1 MKKSKSNQKSMIVL
15 IILLVV
21 FTRLYI
27 TRDFGLAGSSYIFS
41 ALDFIMIFIIYL
53 PFALKSI
60 VSKLINAK
68 IRTMQGSNARRVI
81 YGAFLIAIF
90 YSIVVSVILLVF
102 GSNICKLLLLGKQ
115 SETVILYLIP
125 SIFFVAFGSV
135 IKGYF
140 AGIKAHSVDML
151 AEFVEKVSVIVST
164 VLLCNIFNF
173 KGQKVAN
180 VLYNKEYEYAY
191 SALGAALGITI
202 GLFISLIFSYF
213 LFRLNQDKLYDN
225 GSDKKTD
232 DIYDVFSWIS
242 SDVIKNSGFLTVF
255 FIFVTISQTYFFKT
269 TAKEPLFV
277 TRTYIYGSFCGPLF
291 DVLIFA
297 VLYFYLDSKIHSKS
311 IKIAMKNTNVSELR
325 IKGNDLVSACL
336 VFTIPLTIFAEI
348 SAGQIASILCKGE
361 NQLVTN
367 VLRAGS
373 PLIIFISLAI
383 VTSNIINGLSK
394 QTRLLINSLTAL
406 AFGFLSL
413 ILFTST
419 IKIGIYG
426 IIISFYIYSTVLIV
440 MNILLIMNVLKY
452 KLSINERVLPA
463 LIISVITGFVVFL
476 LILLFGLCM
485 NDVAIFAAT
494 FILFILS
501 TFIAMVKVGIVNS
514 YTLSNALIGKI
525 FSNIGRA
532 IHIL

>member
-1 MKKSKSNQKSMIVL
+1 
-15 IILLVV
+15 
-21 FTRLYI
+21 
-27 TRDFGLAGSSYIFS
+27 
-41 ALDFIMIFIIYL
+41 
-53 PFALKSI
+53 
-60 VSKLINAK
+60 
-68 IRTMQGSNARRVI
+68 
-81 YGAFLIAIF
+81 
-90 YSIVVSVILLVF
+90 
-102 GSNICKLLLLGKQ
+102 
-115 SETVILYLIP
+115 
-125 SIFFVAFGSV
+125 
-135 IKGYF
+135 
-140 AGIKAHSVDML
+140 
-151 AEFVEKVSVIVST
+151 
-164 VLLCNIFNF
+164 
-173 KGQKVAN
+173 
-180 VLYNKEYEYAY
+180 
-191 SALGAALGITI
+191 
-202 GLFISLIFSYF
+202 
-213 LFRLNQDKLYDN
+213 
-225 GSDKKTD
+225 
-232 DIYDVFSWIS
+232 
-242 SDVIKNSGFLTVF
+242 
-255 FIFVTISQTYFFKT
+255 
-269 TAKEPLFV
+269 
-277 TRTYIYGSFCGPLF
+277 
-291 DVLIFA
+291 
-297 VLYFYLDSKIHSKS
+297 
-311 IKIAMKNTNVSELR
+311 MKNTNVSELR

-476 LILLFGLCM
+476 LILLFGLFM